1 MGVLTAEKLATIEQ
15 TALSWR
21 VLPIRYMNAIS
32 AVLRPIAVPLLVLG
46 LLSPGSSAEQPAQN
60 SFVFP
65 PRQQVI
71 GFLTESIDWYRSASV
86 QPSIPLRPADIPF
99 RENAQELRIQ
109 SLRLSFDYARAIA
122 AAEAGS
128 SISPDER
135 TDISAGGSSASD
147 LQRWM
152 KIQAECQ
159 GETQTARNDVASI
172 RSKADRDRGKDRAR
186 LNVALAESESRF
198 NLIQAKC
205 HTYGNLL
212 DFVRTMHASEPQN
225 ESLDSVI
232 DDLSRTVPELANAGV
247 TASPSRSSVSSA
259 ESQQTGSSIP
269 DLISDVMLY
278 RRKLDT
284 LGQAGRAAD
293 ALAQTS
299 KNLRTPLVEY
309 LNSVLRG
316 ANLSGS
322 NSQDSDIEALRR
334 LQKHL
339 DSLSTQITTLSPAS
353 VALAKQQILFGIYKS
368 DLASWRTLV
377 VSQYGAAWKKLIIHL
392 LAFGIV
398 IGLLA
403 AVIAALR
410 RVTFRYVRD
419 ASHRRAALIA
429 EWALL
434 WLGIFLVVAFT
445 FASNLG
451 SLATFLGLVTA
462 GLAVAL
468 QNVILAVLG
477 YTVLV
482 GKLGLRLGDQVQI
495 SGVTGEV
502 IEFGLLQFRVREMD
516 TQGLPTGRIGSFS
529 NSFIF
534 VSPATGIFKVGIVKR
549 NTDSLDMPLVVGP
562 QSISMDPKT
571 LNI

>member
-1 MGVLTAEKLATIEQ
+1 M
-15 TALSWR
+15 S
-21 VLPIRYMNAIS
+21 AIS
-32 AVLRPIAVPLLVLG
+32 ALLRPIAVPLLVLG
-46 LLSPGSSAEQPAQN
+46 LLSPGSSAEQPGQN
-60 SFVFP
+60 RFGFP

-71 GFLTESIDWYRSASV
+71 GFLTQSIDWYRGASV
-86 QPSIPLRPADIPF
+86 QPSMPIQPADIPF
-99 RENAQELRIQ
+99 RENAQALRIQ
-109 SLRLSFDYARAIA
+109 SLRLSFDYAKAIA
-122 AAEAGS
+122 AVEADS
-128 SISPDER
+128 SISPDEPPEN
-135 TDISAGGSSASD
+135 SARDSSGSD

-152 KIQAECQ
+152 KIQAEC
-159 GETQTARNDVASI
+159 ETDTQAARNDVASI
-172 RSKADRDRGKDRAR
+172 RSKADRERGKDRAR
-186 LNVALAESESRF
+186 LNVALSESESRF

-225 ESLDSVI
+225 EGLDSVI
-232 DDLSRTVPELANAGV
+232 DDLSRTVPELANASA
-247 TASPSRSSVSSA
+247 TASPSQSAVSSA
-259 ESQQTGSSIP
+259 VPQPTSSSIP
-269 DLISDVMLY
+269 DLISDVLLY
-278 RRKLDT
+278 RRKLGT
-284 LGQAGRAAD
+284 LDQADRATD
-293 ALAQTS
+293 ALAQAS
-299 KNLRTPLVEY
+299 KNLRTPLVQY
-309 LNSVLRG
+309 LNSALQG

-322 NSQDSDIEALRR
+322 NPQDSDLDALRR
-334 LQKHL
+334 LQAHL
-339 DSLSTQITTLSPAS
+339 DNLSTEITTLSPAT

-377 VSQYGAAWKKLIIHL
+377 VSQYGAAWKKLSIHL

-398 IGLLA
+398 IGLLL
-403 AVIAALR
+403 AVITALR

-419 ASHRRAALIA
+419 AGHRRTALIA
-429 EWALL
+429 EWTLL
-434 WLGIFLVVAFT
+434 WLGIFMVVAFT

-502 IEFGLLQFRVREMD
+502 VEFGLLQFQVREVD
-516 TQGLPTGRIGSFS
+516 TQGRPTGRLGSFS

-534 VSPATGIFKVGIVKR
+534 VSPATGIFKLGMVKR
-549 NTDSLDMPLVVGP
+549 DTNSSDEPLVVGAH
-562 QSISMDPKT
+562 SISIDPRT
-571 LNI
+571 SHV

>member
-1 MGVLTAEKLATIEQ
+1 M
-15 TALSWR
+15 S
-21 VLPIRYMNAIS
+21 AIS
-32 AVLRPIAVPLLVLG
+32 ATLRPIAVPLLVFG
-46 LLSPGSSAEQPAQN
+46 LMSPGSSAEQPSQN
-60 SFVFP
+60 SFGFP

-71 GFLTESIDWYRSASV
+71 SFLTQSIDWYHGASV
-86 QPSIPLRPADIPF
+86 QSSIPIQPADIPF
-99 RENAQELRIQ
+99 RENAQALRIQ
-109 SLRLSFDYARAIA
+109 SLRLSFDYAKAIA

-128 SISPDER
+128 SISPNER
-135 TDISAGGSSASD
+135 SDVSARDSSGSD

-152 KIQAECQ
+152 KIQTQCEA
-159 GETQTARNDVASI
+159 ETQTARDDVASI
-172 RSKADRDRGKDRAR
+172 RSKVDRERGKDRDR

-198 NLIQAKC
+198 NLVQAKC
-205 HTYGNLL
+205 RTYGNLL

-232 DDLSRTVPELANAGV
+232 DDLSRTVPELANASA
-247 TASPSRSSVSSA
+247 TSPSQSAVRSAVPP
-259 ESQQTGSSIP
+259 QTGSSIP
-269 DLISDVMLY
+269 DLISDVLLY

-284 LGQAGRAAD
+284 LDQAGRATD
-293 ALAQTS
+293 ALAQAS

-309 LNSVLRG
+309 LNSALQG

-322 NSQDSDIEALRR
+322 SPQDSDLEALRR
-334 LQKHL
+334 LQAHL
-339 DSLSTQITTLSPAS
+339 DDLSTQIAGLSPATVS
-353 VALAKQQILFGIYKS
+353 LAKQQILFGIYKS
-368 DLASWRTLV
+368 DLASWHILV

-398 IGLLA
+398 VGLLV

-419 ASHRRAALIA
+419 ASHRRTALIA
-429 EWALL
+429 EWTLL

-462 GLAVAL
+462 GIAVAL

-482 GKLGLRLGDQVQI
+482 GKLGLRLGDKVQI

-502 IEFGLLQFRVREMD
+502 VEFGLLQFQVREVD
-516 TQGLPTGRIGSFS
+516 TQGRPTGRLGSFS

-534 VSPATGIFKVGIVKR
+534 VSPATGIFKLGMVKR
-549 NTDSLDMPLVVGP
+549 NTNSSDEPLVIGP
-562 QSISMDPKT
+562 HSTSIDARTS
-571 LNI
+571 NV